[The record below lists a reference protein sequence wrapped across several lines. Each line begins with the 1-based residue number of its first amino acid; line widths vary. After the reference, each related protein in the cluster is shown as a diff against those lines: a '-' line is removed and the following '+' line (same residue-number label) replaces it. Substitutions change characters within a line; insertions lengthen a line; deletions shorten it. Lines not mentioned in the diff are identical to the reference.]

1 MTILNY
7 EKNYVHCYGFLHKV
21 MLTVAHTNINKTP
34 AVVEPQASGKS
45 GPMIVS
51 LELWAPGM
59 GP

>member
-1 MTILNY
+1 MSTVTGSSISLT
-7 EKNYVHCYGFLHKV
+7 
-21 MLTVAHTNINKTP
+21 LTVAYTNINKTP

-45 GPMIVS
+45 GPITVS